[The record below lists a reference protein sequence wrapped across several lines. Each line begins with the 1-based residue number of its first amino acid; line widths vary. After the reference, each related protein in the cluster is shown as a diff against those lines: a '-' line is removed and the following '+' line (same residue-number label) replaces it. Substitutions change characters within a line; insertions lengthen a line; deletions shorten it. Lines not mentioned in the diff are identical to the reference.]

1 MKYFSAIVT
10 ILLVSAS
17 LTGQTDRDVE
27 AVKALLISQ
36 SEAWNRGDIDAFME
50 GYWKSDK
57 LLFTSGG
64 GITEGWQNT
73 LDRYKKGYPDR
84 AAMGKLT
91 FDILNVTK
99 RSKKIISLNGKFTL
113 EREKD
118 RPTGYF
124 LLLFQKIKGQWV
136 IVADCT
142 AG

>member
-17 LTGQTDRDVE
+17 LTGQTDRDIE

>member
-1 MKYFSAIVT
+1 MKYFSVIVT

-17 LTGQTDRDVE
+17 LRGQTDRDVE

-113 EREKD
+113 ERE
-118 RPTGYF
+118 
-124 LLLFQKIKGQWV
+124 
-136 IVADCT
+136 
-142 AG
+142 

>member
-1 MKYFSAIVT
+1 MKYLALIFT
-10 ILLVSAS
+10 FLLVSAG
-17 LTGQTDRDVE
+17 TFAQTDRDVE
-27 AVKALLISQ
+27 AVKALLKSQ
-36 SEAWNRGDIDAFME
+36 SEAWNRGDIDGFME

-57 LLFTSGG
+57 LLFTSSGG
-64 GITEGWQNT
+64 VTEGWQNT
-73 LDRYKKGYPDR
+73 LDRYKKGYPDL

-91 FDILNVTK
+91 FDILHVTK

-118 RPTGYF
+118 RPSGYF
-124 LLLFQKIKGQWV
+124 LLLFQKIKGKWV

>member
-1 MKYFSAIVT
+1 MKYFSVIVT

-17 LTGQTDRDVE
+17 LRGQTDRDVE

>member
-1 MKYFSAIVT
+1 MKYFSVIVT